1 MYRCQ
6 ICRTPSEAGQDRLIH
21 NIYREDKSIL
31 CEVPVCV
38 GCKKELVKGVTY
50 SDLLVQHKKKRNPIA
65 PDYEEGIPTVK
76 LGGVAVKLP
85 HKTLV
90 ETAGGKQQWIEV
102 RNDSKPK
109 GKTKKQRK
117 VQAEQLVVNKP
128 LSIGT
133 PVQLSGE
140 RIEAPE

>member
-31 CEVPVCV
+31 CEVAVCST
-38 GCKKELVKGVTY
+38 CQKELSKGTPY
-50 SDLLVQHKKKRNPIA
+50 SDLVARHKEDQVA
-65 PDYEEGIPTVK
+65 PDYKEGIPSVK
-76 LGGVAVKLP
+76 VNGVSVKLP

-102 RNDSKPK
+102 RNDSKPIK

-117 VQAEQLVVNKP
+117 AQAEQLVVNKP